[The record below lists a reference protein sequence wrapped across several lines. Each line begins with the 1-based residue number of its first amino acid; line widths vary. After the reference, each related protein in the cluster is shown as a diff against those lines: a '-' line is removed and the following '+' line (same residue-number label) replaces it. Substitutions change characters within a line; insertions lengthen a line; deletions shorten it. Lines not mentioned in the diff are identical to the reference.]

1 MEILL
6 QGIINLQVNQI
17 IMFIIGGLL
26 IYLAIGKEY
35 EPSLLL
41 PIGFGA
47 IICNIPFS
55 SAIGD
60 EGFLTIL
67 YNMGIATELFPVL
80 IFIAVGAMIDF
91 KPLISSPF
99 MLFFGAAAQFG
110 IFATMLFALST
121 GRFTLPEAASIGII
135 GAADGPTSI
144 YVAKT
149 FAQNYLAPISVAA
162 YSYMSL
168 VPIIQPP
175 VIKLLTTKNERK
187 IRMKYTSVEVPKN
200 CRNFISNFYNNNCRS
215 FSSNVCSFDRCFNVW

>member
-67 YNMGIATELFPVL
+67 YN
-80 IFIAVGAMIDF
+80 IF
-91 KPLISSPF
+91 L
-99 MLFFGAAAQFG
+99 
-110 IFATMLFALST
+110 
-121 GRFTLPEAASIGII
+121 
-135 GAADGPTSI
+135 
-144 YVAKT
+144 
-149 FAQNYLAPISVAA
+149 
-162 YSYMSL
+162 
-168 VPIIQPP
+168 
-175 VIKLLTTKNERK
+175 KLW
-187 IRMKYTSVEVPKN
+187 YYQ
-200 CRNFISNFYNNNCRS
+200 SNFKGLNSTYI
-215 FSSNVCSFDRCFNVW
+215 